1 MPPQDGKFLGNWNY
15 LLFIYKS
22 ALSSTV
28 LKDDF
33 LSWMK
38 HS

>member
-1 MPPQDGKFLGNWNY
+1 MPPQDGKFLGDWNY

-28 LKDDF
+28 PKR
-33 LSWMK
+33 
-38 HS
+38 